1 MNWGNDQ
8 FAMQAMGMPPGPMNN
23 IMGNMVQPMMHMM
36 PEMNVPPMNPPP
48 MPLIGP
54 VQPDMEIENLNEV
67 TEIDQQKN
75 NVTSTQS
82 HSRQGERSRRDRDHP
97 TKDRRGRSRSRDR
110 YDRNDRRDRND
121 RSDRDRS
128 DRGRRDRDRRSK
140 WDSSKETDT
149 QMNASQQMAMGNN
162 NMMMPGM
169 MQYPQMMNNMM
180 VQQPM
185 DSGMPGM
192 MPQMNMMGGMMQ
204 NMMDPNMMM
213 MSQSMMPMPNQPI
226 YINNAV
232 LLPPI
237 PGVTTPQRREKPKG
251 CRTIFVG
258 GLQNGVK
265 SDAISEIFQRFGNI
279 EDVKTPRRG
288 VFYVRF
294 ERPESVEQSFFL
306 SGYRMKTHE
315 QGENEATTMFVDYAL
330 NRDDQNEYERRQ
342 RHREQTP
349 PKVEPF
355 TPTTF
360 NEITEKIKSEED
372 FAKAAP
378 TLATWLERGECNKK
392 NANSFYSLI
401 QTSNNQIRRLFNEKM
416 QLDDELQNMKT
427 TLKEK
432 FLHIIH
438 QFEQVAKILSAAKHQ
453 RVSDHFTKQ
462 QRRNIE
468 MWLKMTEELENIR
481 EEFNSTFEED
491 DFERVG
497 RNMVSAE
504 KFEELKKE
512 NENLTYELE
521 GYKNEAY
528 LAKDEAERKF
538 EKFKAHFIA
547 QQALQNKQVYPPLP
561 IPQREPVQPSAII
574 KPMPPPPTPD
584 DNKVI
589 TTGPAVPPSEAKLI
603 SILTAFLMV
612 HPLGASL
619 DYLVSYVRSMTPN
632 VTQGT
637 VLDILQK
644 YNDVFLCK
652 TSGVGASI
660 EHRWGFVTFDV
671 IKSES

>member
-1 MNWGNDQ
+1 MNLLCK
-8 FAMQAMGMPPGPMNN
+8 
-23 IMGNMVQPMMHMM
+23 
-36 PEMNVPPMNPPP
+36 

-54 VQPDMEIENLNEV
+54 VQPDMEIENPNEV
-67 TEIDQQKN
+67 IDVDQQKN
-75 NVTSTQS
+75 DVTSTQS
-82 HSRQGERSRRDRDHP
+82 HSRQGERSRRDRDH
-97 TKDRRGRSRSRDR
+97 TNRRGRSRSRDR
-110 YDRNDRRDRND
+110 YDRGDRRDRSD

-128 DRGRRDRDRRSK
+128 DRSRRERERRSK
-140 WDSSKETDT
+140 WDNSTKTVEN
-149 QMNASQQMAMGNN
+149 NAQLNVPQPMAMGNN
-162 NMMMPGM
+162 MMIAGM

-180 VQQPM
+180 VQQQM
-185 DSGMPGM
+185 DGSMANM
-192 MPQMNMMGGMMQ
+192 MPQMSMMGGMMQ
-204 NMMDPNMMM
+204 NMMDPNMLMM
-213 MSQSMMPMPNQPI
+213 NQQSIMPMPNQPI

-237 PGVTTPQRREKPKG
+237 PGVTIPQRREKPKG

-258 GLQNGVK
+258 GLQQGVTP
-265 SDAISEIFQRFGNI
+265 DTVSEIFQRFGGI
-279 EDVKTPRRG
+279 EDVKAPRRG

-306 SGYRMKTHE
+306 SGYRMKNHE
-315 QGENEATTMFVDYAL
+315 QSENEATTMFVDYAL
-330 NRDDQNEYERRQ
+330 NREDQNEYDRRQ
-342 RHREQTP
+342 RHREPTP

-355 TPTTF
+355 TPNTL
-360 NEITEKIKSEED
+360 NEIAEKIKSEEE

-416 QLDDELQNMKT
+416 QLDDELQNMKS
-427 TLKEK
+427 TLKDK
-432 FLHIIH
+432 FLHVIH

-468 MWLKMTEELENIR
+468 MWLKMTEELENIK
-481 EEFNSTFEED
+481 EEYNATFED
-491 DFERVG
+491 DDTERVS
-497 RNMVSAE
+497 RNMVSFE
-504 KFEELKKE
+504 KYEELKKE

-561 IPQREPVQPSAII
+561 TPQRETAQPSAVI

-637 VLDILQK
+637 VLNILQK

-660 EHRWGFVTFDV
+660 EHRWGFVTFDL